1 LTFMQ
6 ATRSLTRPYVIAWV
20 FSLVFYFLA
29 YAIRSSPAVMIPELA
44 QAFGV
49 SAGGVGTILGT
60 YYYAYALTGLIAGFA
75 LDRLGPK
82 HAVPAGVG
90 VLALGCLLFA
100 IPDSLAGNAGRLV
113 QGAGSAFAFIG
124 AVYLASH
131 AFSTG
136 SLATAIGATQ
146 CLGMLGG
153 SVGQSAVGPL
163 LRQGLGVHTFWLTM
177 GGANLLIGLGLL
189 FIIPAE
195 PKVELQPNAEL
206 PASLGATLRIVF
218 SNPQSYLCGL
228 VAGLLFAPTTLFAM
242 TWGVAFLQ
250 HDWQVSYA
258 DATWACSM
266 VPLGWV
272 VGCPLLGWAADH
284 AGRKPVLLGGAGLML
299 LTFGQ
304 FVLLPGWLPLPISLF
319 LFGVASGVAMIPYSI
334 IKEVNPDQVKGS
346 ATGAMNFLTFGVTAL
361 VGPLFGQWFGQ
372 GLATAPDPAAHFRTA
387 GLFWLVGIGLAII
400 GSLFLRETGHKQVTQ
415 IAMPA
420 VVLPPAVIA

>member
-1 LTFMQ
+1 MQ
-6 ATRSLTRPYVIAWV
+6 ATRSATRPYIIAWV

-44 QAFGV
+44 RAFSV
-49 SAGGVGTILGT
+49 STGGVGTILGT

-100 IPDSLAGNAGRLV
+100 IPDAVAGNAGRLV

-131 AFSTG
+131 AFSAG

-163 LRQGLGVHTFWLTM
+163 LHQGLGVSTFWLAM
-177 GGANLLIGLGLL
+177 GGTNLLIGLGLL
-189 FIIPAE
+189 YIIPTEPDTELPTSAE
-195 PKVELQPNAEL
+195 P
-206 PASLGATLRIVF
+206 PASLRATLRIVF

-242 TWGVAFLQ
+242 TWGVSFLQ

-258 DATWACSM
+258 AATWACSM

-299 LTFGQ
+299 LSFAQ
-304 FVLLPGWLPLPISLF
+304 FVLLPGWLPLPASLF
-319 LFGVASGVAMIPYSI
+319 VFGVASGVAMIPYSI
-334 IKEVNPDQVKGS
+334 IKEVNPDHVKGS

-361 VGPLFGQWFGQ
+361 VGPLFGRWFGADL
-372 GLATAPDPAAHFRTA
+372 GTAPDPLAHFQAA
-387 GLFWLVGIGLAII
+387 GLFWLFGIGLAIV
-400 GSLFLRETGHKQVTQ
+400 GSLFVRETGRKQSAQ
-415 IAMPA
+415 PA
-420 VVLPPAVIA
+420 APARSFNPISTA